1 MSQLDQ
7 AIRRALSP
15 EDQQLLD
22 ELGREPSL
30 IHQALGAFQQQHR
43 IIGFAGWFGGFLL
56 FGLFCYLTYR
66 FVQAADLR
74 TMMLWGAAAGLA
86 CVGFS
91 MIKLW
96 FFMEM
101 QKNSILR
108 EVKRLELQ
116 VASLRVAGTEA

>member
-7 AIRRALSP
+7 ALRRAMSP
-15 EDQQLLD
+15 DDLKLLD
-22 ELGREPSL
+22 ELSREESL
-30 IHQALGAFQQQHR
+30 FEQALKAFRDQHR
-43 IIGFAGWFGGFLL
+43 LIGVLGWVGG
-56 FGLFCYLTYR
+56 FGLFGVACYFAWR
-66 FVQAADLR
+66 FVEAQDLR
-74 TMMLWGAAAGLA
+74 TMILWGAAAGLA
-86 CVGFS
+86 VTAFT

-116 VASLRVAGTEA
+116 VASLRIAGSA